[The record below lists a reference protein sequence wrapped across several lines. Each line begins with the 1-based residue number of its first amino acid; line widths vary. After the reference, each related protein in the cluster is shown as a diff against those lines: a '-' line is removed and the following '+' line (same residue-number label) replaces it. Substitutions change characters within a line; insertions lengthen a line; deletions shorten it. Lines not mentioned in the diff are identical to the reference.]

1 MSVPSTRELECGPAG
16 IVPVAGRHHSL
27 EVNQV
32 RTMSEP
38 HPQEVALWRKLEAAH
53 KPAARCLALREL
65 ADQVGRYDLARSLAL
80 AEEGAEVA
88 RVNNLTYE
96 GALCRLERAR
106 SLRLLGQYAE
116 TKSALD
122 GLPAIFLEAGDRSS
136 AGLAIKTKAATY
148 LDLGELQE
156 ALDANEEALALFDAC
171 GDQMNYCSAVMDSAF
186 IFNERGQFS
195 DALSILQSVE
205 ARLNSLSVADAEYQ
219 WLVLD
224 AARAQNLL
232 ALESFQEAAAAAD
245 RALARADR
253 IGNKNIAAAC
263 QGIIA
268 TCAVRL
274 GKIDRFDA
282 AIAAFRALS
291 PLADDP
297 YDLTVG
303 FINCGR
309 AMMIRGDLE
318 SAEEWLTRALAQAEA
333 SGIKKLAGECH
344 NELVRLFKQ
353 KGEHSRA
360 LYHFEEYH
368 RIDTD
373 LRRTDITRR
382 VARMEMQIRV
392 EQVRME
398 TVERSRQE
406 LERLVEQR
414 TRELQEAKNHAE
426 LANRSKS
433 DFLAH
438 MTHELRT
445 PLNAIIGFAEL
456 IMMQLNGSGSS
467 PKHVNYLADIHSSGK
482 LLLSTINDILDISK
496 IEAGKRE
503 LELEI
508 YEADKLIE
516 ECANLV
522 AGRAR
527 DANIA
532 LDFSVI
538 GHVQALQVDLLAA
551 KQILLNLLT
560 NAVKYTPSGG
570 SVTVKAFADG
580 GDMVCI
586 EVLDTGIGMSPENIA
601 QAIKPFGQ
609 VANAFNKKQVG
620 TGLGLPIARSLT
632 ELHGGRFVIES
643 ELGRGTCIR
652 VILPGVPVRTLRA
665 VGGSRTR

>member
-1 MSVPSTRELECGPAG
+1 MTPPS
-16 IVPVAGRHHSL
+16 
-27 EVNQV
+27 
-32 RTMSEP
+32 
-38 HPQEVALWRKLEAAH
+38 HPQEAALSRKLQAAH
-53 KPAARCLALREL
+53 DAAARCLALREL

-80 AEEGAEVA
+80 ADEGIEVA
-88 RVNNLTYE
+88 SLNNLVYE

-116 TKSALD
+116 AKAALD
-122 GLPAIFLEAGDRSS
+122 GLCSIFLDADDKSS

-148 LDLGELQE
+148 LDLGELEE

-205 ARLNSLSVADAEYQ
+205 ARLNSLSGDDADYQ

-232 ALESFQEAAAAAD
+232 ALEHFEEAAMAAD
-245 RALARADR
+245 RALARAEQIGDR
-253 IGNKNIAAAC
+253 NIAAAC

-268 TCAVRL
+268 TCAARL
-274 GKIDRFDA
+274 GNTDRFDA
-282 AIAAFRALS
+282 AIAAFRAIS

-303 FINCGR
+303 SINCGR

-318 SAEEWLTRALAQAEA
+318 AAEEWLTGALAQAEK

-344 NELVRLFKQ
+344 EELVRLFKRKSDTAQ
-353 KGEHSRA
+353 A

-368 RIDTD
+368 RIDSD
-373 LRRTDITRR
+373 LRRTDLTRR
-382 VARMEMQIRV
+382 AARMEMQVKV

-414 TRELQEAKNHAE
+414 TRELQEAKNNAE
-426 LANRSKS
+426 VANRSKS

-456 IMMQLNGSGSS
+456 MMMQLNGSGSS
-467 PKHVNYLADIHSSGK
+467 AKHATYLADIHSSGK

-503 LELEI
+503 LEIET

-516 ECANLV
+516 ECTHLLS
-522 AGRAR
+522 GRAS
-527 DANIA
+527 DAGIA
-532 LDFSVI
+532 LDFSVV
-538 GHVQALQVDLLAA
+538 GDVQPMQIDLLAA

-560 NAVKYTPSGG
+560 NAVKYT
-570 SVTVKAFADG
+570 
-580 GDMVCI
+580 
-586 EVLDTGIGMSPENIA
+586 
-601 QAIKPFGQ
+601 
-609 VANAFNKKQVG
+609 
-620 TGLGLPIARSLT
+620 
-632 ELHGGRFVIES
+632 
-643 ELGRGTCIR
+643 
-652 VILPGVPVRTLRA
+652 
-665 VGGSRTR
+665 

>member
-1 MSVPSTRELECGPAG
+1 MMP
-16 IVPVAGRHHSL
+16 
-27 EVNQV
+27 
-32 RTMSEP
+32 EP
-38 HPQEVALWRKLEAAH
+38 HPQEAALWKKLETAH
-53 KPAARCLALREL
+53 EPTARCLALRAL
-65 ADQVGRYDLARSLAL
+65 ADHVGRYDLARSLAL
-80 AEEGAEVA
+80 AEEGIKVA
-88 RVNNLTYE
+88 GLSNLAYE

-116 TKSALD
+116 AKAALE
-122 GLPAIFLEAGDRSS
+122 GLCPIFLDAGDKSS
-136 AGLAIKTKAATY
+136 AGLAVKTKAATY

-205 ARLNSLSVADAEYQ
+205 TRLNSLSAADAEYQ

-232 ALESFQEAAAAAD
+232 ALENVEEAATAAD
-245 RALARADR
+245 RALARAEQ
-253 IGNKNIAAAC
+253 IGNRNIAASC

-268 TCAVRL
+268 VCSVRL
-274 GKIDRFDA
+274 GNTDRFDA

-303 FINCGR
+303 SINCGR
-309 AMMIRGDLE
+309 AMMSRGDVE
-318 SAEEWLTRALAQAEA
+318 TAEEWLTRALAQAES

-344 NELVRLFKQ
+344 KELVHLLKQ
-353 KGEHSRA
+353 KGEPARA
-360 LYHFEEYH
+360 LYHFEQYH

-373 LRRTDITRR
+373 LRRTDLTRR
-382 VARMEMQIRV
+382 VARMEMQIKV

-406 LERLVEQR
+406 LERLVERR

-456 IMMQLNGSGSS
+456 IMLQLKGSGSS
-467 PKHVNYLADIHSSGK
+467 PKHANYLADIHSSGK

-496 IEAGKRE
+496 IEAGKRD
-503 LELEI
+503 LDLEI

-516 ECANLV
+516 ECASLV

-527 DANIA
+527 DADVA
-532 LDFSVI
+532 LEFSVI
-538 GHVQALQVDLLAA
+538 GTVQPLQVDLLAA

-560 NAVKYTPSGG
+560 NAVKYTPCGG
-570 SVTVKAFADG
+570 RVQVKAFAAG

-586 EVLDTGIGMSPENIA
+586 EVKDTGIGMSAENIA

-643 ELGRGTCIR
+643 KLGQGTCIS
-652 VILPGVPVRTLRA
+652 VMLPVAPVRTLRV
-665 VGGSRTR
+665 VGGTRAG

>member
-1 MSVPSTRELECGPAG
+1 MMPES
-16 IVPVAGRHHSL
+16 
-27 EVNQV
+27 
-32 RTMSEP
+32 
-38 HPQEVALWRKLEAAH
+38 HPQEAALFKQLEAARE
-53 KPAARCLALREL
+53 PLARCLLLREL
-65 ADQVGRYDLARSLAL
+65 ADLVGRHDLARSLAL
-80 AEEGAEVA
+80 AEQGIEIA
-88 RVNNLTYE
+88 RLNDLTYE
-96 GALCRLERAR
+96 GALCRLEQAR
-106 SLRLLGQYAE
+106 SLRLLGRYAE
-116 TKSALD
+116 TKAALE
-122 GLPAIFLEAGDRSS
+122 GLREIFLDADDRSS
-136 AGLAIKTKAATY
+136 AGLAVKTKAATY

-195 DALSILQSVE
+195 DALSVLESVE
-205 ARLNSLSVADAEYQ
+205 TRLSSLSEADADYQ
-219 WLVLD
+219 WLILD

-232 ALESFQEAAAAAD
+232 ALERFADAATAAD
-245 RALARADR
+245 RALARAER
-253 IGNKNIAAAC
+253 IGNRNIAAAS

-268 TCAVRL
+268 TCAIRL
-274 GKIDRFDA
+274 GDVDRFDA

-303 FINCGR
+303 SINCGR
-309 AMMIRGDLE
+309 AMMVRGDLE
-318 SAEEWLTRALAQAEA
+318 AAGEWLSGALAQAEK

-344 NELVRLFKQ
+344 HELVRLFKR
-353 KGEHSRA
+353 KGDPAQA

-368 RIDTD
+368 RIDSD

-382 VARMEMQIRV
+382 VARMEMQIKV

-414 TRELQEAKNHAE
+414 TRELEEAKNHAE

-456 IMMQLNGSGSS
+456 IMLQLKGTGSS
-467 PKHVNYLADIHSSGK
+467 PKHANYLADIHSSGK

-503 LELEI
+503 LEIET

-516 ECANLV
+516 ECTHLL
-522 AGRAR
+522 AGRAA
-527 DANIA
+527 DAGIA
-532 LDFSVI
+532 LDFAVV
-538 GHVQALQVDLLAA
+538 GNVQPMEIDLLAA

-560 NAVKYTPSGG
+560 NAVKYTPRGG
-570 SVTVKAFADG
+570 SVQVTASADG

-586 EVLDTGIGMSPENIA
+586 EVKDTGIGMSAENIA

-652 VILPGVPVRTLRA
+652 VMLPAAPVRTLRV

>member
-1 MSVPSTRELECGPAG
+1 MMP
-16 IVPVAGRHHSL
+16 
-27 EVNQV
+27 
-32 RTMSEP
+32 EP
-38 HPQEVALWRKLEAAH
+38 HPQEAALFKKLEAARD
-53 KPAARCLALREL
+53 PAARCLLLREL
-65 ADQVGRYDLARSLAL
+65 ADQVGRHDLARSLAL
-80 AEEGAEVA
+80 AEEGIEVA
-88 RVNNLTYE
+88 RLNDLTYE
-96 GALCRLERAR
+96 GALCRLEQAR

-116 TKSALD
+116 TKAALE
-122 GLPAIFLEAGDRSS
+122 GLRPIFLDAGDRSS

-205 ARLNSLSVADAEYQ
+205 ARLASLPEADAEYQ

-232 ALESFQEAAAAAD
+232 AMENFAEATTAAD
-245 RALARADR
+245 RALARAEQ
-253 IGNKNIAAAC
+253 IGNRNIAAAC

-274 GKIDRFDA
+274 GNIDRFET

-303 FINCGR
+303 SINCGR

-318 SAEEWLTRALAQAEA
+318 AAQEWLTRALAQAEK

-353 KGEHSRA
+353 KGEPARA

-368 RIDTD
+368 RIDSD
-373 LRRTDITRR
+373 LRRTDLTRR
-382 VARMEMQIRV
+382 VARMEMQIKV

-406 LERLVEQR
+406 LEQLVEQR

-426 LANRSKS
+426 LANRSKT

-456 IMMQLNGSGSS
+456 IMLQLKGSGSS
-467 PKHVNYLADIHSSGK
+467 PKHENYLADIHSSGK

-503 LELEI
+503 LEIET

-516 ECANLV
+516 ECAHLLT
-522 AGRAR
+522 GRAG
-527 DANIA
+527 DAGVA

-538 GHVQALQVDLLAA
+538 GEVQPMQIDLLAA

-560 NAVKYTPSGG
+560 NAVKYTPRGG
-570 SVTVKAFADG
+570 SVQVTASADG
-580 GDMVCI
+580 SDMVCI
-586 EVLDTGIGMSPENIA
+586 EVKDTGIGMSAENIA

-652 VILPGVPVRTLRA
+652 VMLPAAQLRTLRV

>member
-1 MSVPSTRELECGPAG
+1 MMSG
-16 IVPVAGRHHSL
+16 
-27 EVNQV
+27 
-32 RTMSEP
+32 P
-38 HPQEVALWRKLEAAH
+38 HPQESALWKKLEAAREA
-53 KPAARCLALREL
+53 AARCLVLRDL
-65 ADQVGRYDLARSLAL
+65 ADHVGRYDLARSLAL
-80 AEEGAEVA
+80 AEQGIEVA
-88 RVNNLTYE
+88 NLNNLTYE

-116 TKSALD
+116 AKATLE
-122 GLPAIFLEAGDRSS
+122 GLCPIFLDSGDTSS

-195 DALSILQSVE
+195 DALSILESVE
-205 ARLNSLSVADAEYQ
+205 TRLNTLSEADAEYQ

-232 ALESFQEAAAAAD
+232 ALERVEEAMTAAD
-245 RALARADR
+245 RALARAEQ

-268 TCAVRL
+268 ACAARL
-274 GKIDRFDA
+274 GNVDRFDA
-282 AIAAFRALS
+282 AVAAFRAIS

-303 FINCGR
+303 SINCGR
-309 AMMIRGDLE
+309 AMMIRDDAE
-318 SAEEWLTRALAQAEA
+318 AAEEWLTRALAQAEK

-353 KGEHSRA
+353 KGDAARA

-373 LRRTDITRR
+373 LRRTDLTRR
-382 VARMEMQIRV
+382 VARMEMQVKV

-456 IMMQLNGSGSS
+456 IMLQLNGSGSS
-467 PKHVNYLADIHSSGK
+467 PKHANYLADIHSSGK

-496 IEAGKRE
+496 IEAGKRDLD
-503 LELEI
+503 LES

-516 ECANLV
+516 ECASLV

-527 DANIA
+527 DAGVG
-532 LDFSVI
+532 LEFSVI
-538 GHVQALQVDLLAA
+538 GNVQPLQIDLLAA

-560 NAVKYTPSGG
+560 NAVKYTPGGG
-570 SVTVKAFADG
+570 SVKVKAFADG

-586 EVLDTGIGMSPENIA
+586 EVTDTGIGMSAENIA

-643 ELGRGTCIR
+643 ELGQGTRIR
-652 VILPGVPVRTLRA
+652 VMLPVAPVKARRVLVA
-665 VGGSRTR
+665 GSRM

>member
-1 MSVPSTRELECGPAG
+1 MKT
-16 IVPVAGRHHSL
+16 
-27 EVNQV
+27 
-32 RTMSEP
+32 
-38 HPQEVALWRKLEAAH
+38 LEAAR
-53 KPAARCLALREL
+53 KPAARVLALRAL
-65 ADQVGRYDLARSLAL
+65 ADHVGRYDLARSLVL
-80 AEEGAEVA
+80 AEQGIEAA
-88 RVNNLTYE
+88 DLDNLVYE

-106 SLRLLGQYAE
+106 SLRLLGQYAQA
-116 TKSALD
+116 KAALE
-122 GLPAIFLEAGDRSS
+122 GLCPIFLEAGDRSS
-136 AGLAIKTKAATY
+136 AGLAVKTKAATY

-156 ALDANEEALALFDAC
+156 ALDANEEALALFDSC

-195 DALSILQSVE
+195 DALSILQNVE
-205 ARLNSLSVADAEYQ
+205 VRLNSLSGDDADYQ

-232 ALESFQEAAAAAD
+232 ALESIEQALMAAD

-253 IGNKNIAAAC
+253 IGNRNIAAAC

-268 TCAVRL
+268 ACAARL
-274 GKIDRFDA
+274 GMMDRFDK
-282 AIAAFRALS
+282 AIAAFRQVS

-303 FINCGR
+303 SINCGR
-309 AMMIRGDLE
+309 AMMILGAFDA
-318 SAEEWLTRALAQAEA
+318 AEEWLTQALAQAEK

-344 NELVRLFKQ
+344 HELVRLFKQ
-353 KGEHSRA
+353 KGDPARA
-360 LYHFEEYH
+360 LHHFEEFH

-373 LRRTDITRR
+373 LRRTDLTRR
-382 VARMEMQIRV
+382 VARMEMQVKV

-398 TVERSRQE
+398 TIERSRQE

-456 IMMQLNGSGSS
+456 IMIQLNGSGSS
-467 PKHVNYLADIHSSGK
+467 PKHANYLADIHSSGK

-496 IEAGKRE
+496 IEAGKRD

-516 ECANLV
+516 ECASLV

-527 DANIA
+527 DAGVAMESAVVGNVPPLRI
-532 LDFSVI
+532 
-538 GHVQALQVDLLAA
+538 DLLAA

-560 NAVKYTPSGG
+560 NAVKYTPGGG
-570 SVTVKAFADG
+570 SVTVTAFADG

-586 EVLDTGIGMSPENIA
+586 EVKDTGIGMSAENIA

-632 ELHGGRFVIES
+632 ELHGGQFVIQS
-643 ELGRGTCIR
+643 EVGKGTCIR
-652 VILPGVPVRTLRA
+652 VMLPATPVRTLR
-665 VGGSRTR
+665 VISGSRTR